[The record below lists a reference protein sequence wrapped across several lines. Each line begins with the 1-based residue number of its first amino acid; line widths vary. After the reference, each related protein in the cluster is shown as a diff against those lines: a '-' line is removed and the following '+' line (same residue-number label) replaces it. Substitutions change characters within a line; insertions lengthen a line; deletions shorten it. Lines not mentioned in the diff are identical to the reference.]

1 MNTTGTPKVIIKTT
15 SGNLLRQVPV
25 LDTVA
30 GIIGTA
36 KTSLLIGKINT
47 VYSYDDALDKGY
59 TEQDEPF
66 LHHQIKHFYNEL
78 GGHQELWIQG
88 VEDTMTMAQMLTAT
102 NANGLKKL
110 LTLSQGRVNLVF
122 VCRNP
127 DSSYNAGSEFLDTD
141 VKQAVTQSKSLCQYQ
156 QSINRPVRL
165 LIEGRINDISQSTF
179 YKPIEGENTFVG
191 VVIGS
196 DKNDGSALGTL
207 ALARACKYGA
217 HIKLGNGQNGVLSI
231 PQAYLGTKTLE
242 EFTPTEL
249 DNLTDA
255 GYILMHRR
263 EGSAGYFFSVDKMAG
278 KDDLHILAHGRL
290 IDKAQRIAAAT
301 TTPFLETSVRMDKS
315 GNILESDAKYI
326 EELIKAQILAKMSE
340 QISGVEIIV
349 PVEQDLI
356 NTSKLAVL
364 IKIQPLGY
372 LTWIVVTLG
381 LTKTI

>member
-1 MNTTGTPKVIIKTT
+1 MNPKGTPKVSVNVS
-15 SGNLLRQVPV
+15 SGNLLRPIPIV
-25 LDTVA
+25 DTVA

-36 KTSLLIGKINT
+36 KTPELIGKINI
-47 VYSYDDALDKGY
+47 VYSYDDAVLKGY
-59 TEQDEPF
+59 TPDKEPF
-66 LHHQIKHFYNEL
+66 LHHQIKVFYDEL
-78 GGHQELWIQG
+78 GGNQELWVQG
-88 VEDTMTMAQMLTAT
+88 VEDTMTMAQMVTST

-122 VCRNP
+122 VCRKP
-127 DSSYNAGSEFLDTD
+127 DSSYNAGTEFLDTD
-141 VKQAVTQSKSLCQYQ
+141 VKEAVTKSKALCSYQ

-165 LIEGRINDISQSTF
+165 LIEGRINDVSINPY
-179 YKPIEGENTFVG
+179 YKPIEGENTFAG

-217 HIKLGNGQNGVLSI
+217 HIKIGNGQNGVLSI
-231 PQAYLGTKTLE
+231 SQAYIGSKVLE

-249 DNLTDA
+249 DNLSDA
-255 GYILMHRR
+255 GYIILHRR
-263 EGSAGYFFSVDKMAG
+263 EGVAGYYFGVDKMAG
-278 KDDLHILAHGRL
+278 SDDFHILTHGRL
-290 IDKAQRIAAAT
+290 IDKTQRIAAAT
-301 TTPFLETSVRMDKS
+301 TTPFLETSVRIDPQ

-326 EELIKAQILAKMSE
+326 EELIKAQILTQMSE
-340 QISGVEIIV
+340 QISGVDVIV

-356 NTSKLAVL
+356 NTSKLAVQ

-381 LTKTI
+381 LTKTL